1 MGSNSVEYSTA
12 SKKAEPEK
20 LGADSHWSSKK
31 NQHQIYIKYLE
42 HIIDCLLCEVELEFV
57 KRHWETLLQG
67 LLWKEELKEK
77 RVFNQEYGYRIHR
90 DTCL

>member
-1 MGSNSVEYSTA
+1 
-12 SKKAEPEK
+12 
-20 LGADSHWSSKK
+20 
-31 NQHQIYIKYLE
+31 
-42 HIIDCLLCEVELEFV
+42 LEFV